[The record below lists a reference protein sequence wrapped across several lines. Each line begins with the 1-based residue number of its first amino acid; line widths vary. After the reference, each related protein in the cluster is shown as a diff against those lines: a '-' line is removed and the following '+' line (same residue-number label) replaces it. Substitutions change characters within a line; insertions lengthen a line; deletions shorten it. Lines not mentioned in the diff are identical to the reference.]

1 MSNKTPNIMLKNY
14 FLLFTLIGCLT
25 GFSQTIVSTDSQNKK
40 VVIEEFTGVACQ
52 YCPIGHTIVQ
62 NLIDDNPGNVFAIK
76 IHEGGYAEG
85 YIPDFT
91 TQWGTSIVSQSN
103 NGGSYPSGTINRQ
116 VISSA
121 SSNGGTSIA
130 LGWNNINSNPFITAV
145 EQVLLQSAYVNV
157 GVEAN
162 LNVLTRELSVHV
174 EAYYTGNSPEST
186 NLLNIALLQNNTT
199 GPQSGEGG
207 GSEYNHTHR
216 LVHMLTGQ
224 WGETINETSTG
235 SFIDRNYTYTVPAS
249 YNNVDAVLAD
259 LEVIAFVSET
269 QQNII
274 SGAEATPFFDGL
286 EYSNDA
292 SLLSIENNLNGN
304 CGETASPVI
313 VIQNFG
319 TDPINS
325 LSIEY
330 SINSGSSETY
340 SWSGS
345 LESLQSTSIELP
357 SIGYSPSDTNSVNIT
372 ISDDE
377 NNDNNS
383 NIFYFD
389 QSSSYDTAI
398 VTLNLITDNYAS
410 ETSWQLTDSSG
421 YIIAQ
426 NGSLTNASTYNT
438 EIEIPS
444 ADECYTFTIN
454 DSYGDGICCQY
465 GTGSYSITDDSSNVI
480 FSGGEFSS
488 TESTIFRVGETL
500 GINPVFENDLNIFPN
515 PSNGVFTIKSSIN
528 NSTYK
533 IYNLIGQHVK
543 SGSINNGSNL
553 IDLRNSTDG
562 VYFIT
567 IQTENGEKIGYKLI
581 KN

>member
-1 MSNKTPNIMLKNY
+1 MLKNY
-14 FLLFTLIGCLT
+14 ILIFTLISFIT

-40 VVIEEFTGVACQ
+40 VIIEEFTGVACQ

-76 IHEGGYAEG
+76 IHEGGYAQG
-85 YIPDFT
+85 YTPDFT
-91 TQWGTSIVSQSN
+91 TQWGTAIVSQSN

-121 SSNGGTSIA
+121 SSNGGTAIA
-130 LGWNNINSNPFITAV
+130 LGWNNINNNPFITAV
-145 EQVLLQSAYVNV
+145 EQVLQQSAYVNV

-162 LNVLTRELSVHV
+162 LNVITRELTVHV
-174 EAYYTGNSPEST
+174 EAYYTGNSPQST
-186 NLLNIALLQNNTT
+186 NLLNIALLQNNTI
-199 GPQSGEGG
+199 GPQSGQGG

-235 SFIDRNYTYTVPAS
+235 SFVDRNYTYTIPGS

-292 SLLSIENNLNGN
+292 SLLSIEDNLNGN

-319 TDPINS
+319 TDLINS

-330 SINSGSSETY
+330 SINSGSSETH

-357 SIGYSPSDTNSVNIT
+357 SISYSPSDTNTINI
-372 ISDDE
+372 ILSDDE

-383 NIFYFD
+383 NVFYFD
-389 QSSSYDTAI
+389 QSSSYETSF
-398 VTLNLITDNYAS
+398 VTFDLVTDNYAT
-410 ETSWQLTDSSG
+410 ETTWEFTDSSG
-421 YIIAQ
+421 NILAQ
-426 NGSLTNASTYNT
+426 GGGYSNNNTYT
-438 EIEIPS
+438 FELEIPS

-465 GTGSYSITDDSSNVI
+465 GTGSYSITDDSGNVI
-480 FSGGEFSS
+480 VSGGEFSS
-488 TESTIFRVGETL
+488 TESTTFRVGESL
-500 GINPVFENDLNIFPN
+500 GLNSFIDENLKIFPN
-515 PSNGVFTIKSSIN
+515 PSNGVFTIKTTLTNSS
-528 NSTYK
+528 YK
-533 IYNLIGQHVK
+533 VHNLIGQTIK
-543 SGSINNGSNL
+543 SGFINNGTNS
-553 IDLRNSTDG
+553 IDIRNSIDG
-562 VYFIT
+562 IYFIT
-567 IQTENGEKIGYKLI
+567 IESKNGEKIGYKLI